1 MLFEDPNDVMSILLL
16 DVDARRRHSKFKHS
30 SSLAL
35 HAKLLSKARQKH
47 QVLHVSQFAKAEDSI
62 GAG

>member
-1 MLFEDPNDVMSILLL
+1 MLFEDPNDVKSRLLL
-16 DVDARRRHSKFKHS
+16 DARRRHSKFKHS

-47 QVLHVSQFAKAEDSI
+47 QLLHVSQFAKAEESI